1 MNQEIWSDVDSYYE
15 KLIVRPD
22 PRFNKI
28 IEASLEAGLPS
39 INITSSLGKLL
50 ELLVRF
56 QGASRVLEIGTLG
69 GYSTAWLAQ
78 GLPPGGKVISLEI
91 DSERAAIALRNLSQ
105 FEFSNLVDI
114 QVGDALD
121 MMKTLHETGEGP
133 FDLIFIDA
141 EKSQYCEYLEWAIKL
156 SRPGTMIVADNVVRR
171 GKIIDES
178 SEDSSVNGIRAF
190 NDKVSQ
196 DPHLRATVL
205 QTVSPKGYDGF
216 YLIYVDPESQIK

>member
-15 KLIVRPD
+15 NLVVRPD
-22 PRFNKI
+22 PRFNRI

-78 GLPPGGKVISLEI
+78 GLPPGGKVITLEI
-91 DSERAAIALRNLSQ
+91 DPEHAAVARRNLSQ
-105 FEFSNLVDI
+105 FEFYSSVDI
-114 QVGDALD
+114 QVGDALN
-121 MMKTLHETGEGP
+121 TLRTLYKDREGP

-141 EKSQYCEYLEWAIKL
+141 NKTQYCDYLDWSIKL
-156 SRPGTMIVADNVVRR
+156 SRPGTMIIADNMVRHGNIINENSEDPSVR
-171 GKIIDES
+171 GIRDFNLKVS
-178 SEDSSVNGIRAF
+178 SESR
-190 NDKVSQ
+190 
-196 DPHLRATVL
+196 LRATVL

-216 YLIYVDPESQIK
+216 SLIYVDTEL